1 MEKSLSPLKVM
12 FLLFYGANIAYALP
26 PGFVYL
32 DAAAPAID
40 VDLRYAGDENFVGSP
55 IEGYHQPRAIL
66 TREAAAALQ
75 TVQKDLQ
82 RFGLGVK
89 VFDAYRPQRAV
100 NHFVRWA
107 KDLQDIQMKTA
118 YYPNVN
124 KINLFKDGYIAEKS
138 GHSRGSTVDVTLISY
153 DAKSCPHEL
162 DMGSGFDYFDPSSRP
177 EFPGLSTRQHTNRM
191 LLKSAMKRRGFKP
204 YSKEWWHFTLVNEP
218 FPDTYFDFVI
228 E

>member
-1 MEKSLSPLKVM
+1 M
-12 FLLFYGANIAYALP
+12 FLLFYGANPVYAVP
-26 PGFVYL
+26 PGFMYL
-32 DAAAPAID
+32 DATTPAIE
-40 VDLRYAGDENFVGSP
+40 VDLRYAGDANFVGRP

-75 TVQKDLQ
+75 KVQSDLQ
-82 RFGLGVK
+82 RFSLGVK

-107 KDLQDIQMKTA
+107 KDLPDTQMKA
-118 YYPNVN
+118 IYYPNVN
-124 KINLFKDGYIAEKS
+124 KKNLFRDGYIAEKS
-138 GHSRGSTVDVTLISY
+138 GHSRGSTVDVTLVSNN
-153 DAKSCPHEL
+153 AESCSHEL

-177 EFPGLSTRQHTNRM
+177 EFPGLSTLQHRNRM
-191 LLKSAMKRRGFKP
+191 LLKSVMERHGFKP
-204 YSKEWWHFTLVNEP
+204 YPKEWWHFTLVNEP